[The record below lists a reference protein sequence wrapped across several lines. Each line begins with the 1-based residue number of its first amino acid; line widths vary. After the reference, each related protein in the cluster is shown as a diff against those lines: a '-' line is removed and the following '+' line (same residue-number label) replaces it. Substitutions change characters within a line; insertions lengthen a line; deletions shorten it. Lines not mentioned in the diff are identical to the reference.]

1 MTEVHEEGPVQNIE
15 GPRVNELFSEILNYI
30 PTTSTISVIG
40 RMRTGKST
48 FSKLFGVYIKRH
60 YEAQGDDVYLDIIS
74 PDLLLDVESLEDMI
88 RSASSDV
95 NILIFDDLSFLV
107 SGRSKAVNN
116 FLNLITRIAHITE
129 SDYNYI
135 FFIGHYSKSISPFL
149 RASNVVVL
157 TSISH
162 PEIGGLKELF
172 TLGSLYDYLYYY
184 TLYPKRYIYLLRYH
198 TIERIIDFTQD
209 LPKPRK
215 KRDKKVMEG
224 GIGISPLIDTYSSG
238 IGISYRNPL

>member
-1 MTEVHEEGPVQNIE
+1 MTEVHDLEGPS
-15 GPRVNELFSEILNYI
+15 VNELFREMLEYMPS
-30 PTTSTISVIG
+30 TSTISVIG

-48 FSKLFGVYIKRH
+48 FSKLFGLYIRRH
-60 YEAQGDDVYLDIIS
+60 YESQGDDVYLDIIR
-74 PDLLLDVESLEDMI
+74 PDLLLDIESLEDMI

-116 FLNLITRIAHITE
+116 FLNFLTRIAHITF

-162 PEIGGLKELF
+162 PEISSLKELF

-184 TLYPKRYIYLLRYH
+184 TLYPKRFIYLLRYH

-209 LPKPRK
+209 QLPKPRK
-215 KRDKKVMEG
+215 KNKKVMED
-224 GIGISPLIDTYSSG
+224 GIGIFPLIDTYSSG
-238 IGISYRNPL
+238 IEPSYRNSL